1 MLGCVSVMDRQ
12 EKFEKDTTV
21 NRREQEKNGLGI
33 EPKTTFQGLKLE
45 NKNSQIAGER
55 RIWLFL

>member
-1 MLGCVSVMDRQ
+1 VFRLWTDKKI
-12 EKFEKDTTV
+12 EIDTVV